1 MSDPVVQ
8 FCYSKDGGNTWSN
21 WRERSLGAVGRFNQ
35 RVRLLNLGQTRSI
48 VLKIRVA
55 DPVKRDI
62 LGGNASVSPE
72 R

>member
-1 MSDPVVQ
+1 MADPIVK

-35 RVRLLNLGQTRSI
+35 RIRLLNLGQARSI

-62 LGGNASVSPE
+62 LGGNAQVTPE

>member
-1 MSDPVVQ
+1 MNPIVQ
-8 FCYSKDGGNTWSN
+8 FCYSKDGGHTWSN
-21 WRERSLGAVGRFNQ
+21 WRERSIGAVGRFNQ
-35 RVRLLNLGQTRSI
+35 RVRLLNVGQARSI
-48 VLKIRVA
+48 VLKIRVS